1 MGSLKIDVFNTSFT
15 INASEDDAYLQKLL
29 GYYKKIISQIEKSGS
44 LSNPLHI
51 SALAGIML
59 CDELY
64 KEKSKVQMISQ
75 NEKAESSKNQKS
87 ESKKSKEEAEN
98 EKKAEE
104 ITKEMIEKINKVLS
118 SLSEN

>member
-29 GYYKKIISQIEKSGS
+29 GYYKKIISQIQKSGA
-44 LSNPLHI
+44 LVNPLQI

-64 KEKSKVQMISQ
+64 KEKSKLQILSQ
-75 NEKAESSKNQKS
+75 NSVQNDLKSEKNQ
-87 ESKKSKEEAEN
+87 ERKKYD

-104 ITKEMIEKINKVLS
+104 ITEKMIERITKAL
-118 SLSEN
+118 ENVQI